1 MTMDPSLVAF
11 FVAVCI
17 GLASLAGAFAAS
29 LIVEATRDELDPDA
43 R

>member
-1 MTMDPSLVAF
+1 MTVDGSIVAF
-11 FVAVCI
+11 LVAVCV

-43 R
+43 P

>member
-1 MTMDPSLVAF
+1 MTMEPSLVAF
-11 FVAVCI
+11 LVAVGV
-17 GLASLAGAFAAS
+17 GLASVAGAFAAS